1 MLEISRR
8 PPTALGIPRGHR
20 PFCPAPAILPL
31 KKGKRMGRE
40 KIGNPCKQRLWLG
53 GGVGVLPGAGGRGE
67 GRGRRGPEERAMRV
81 P

>member
-8 PPTALGIPRGHR
+8 PPPQAFPWAIGRFARHR
-20 PFCPAPAILPL
+20 AILPL